1 MCLRRERGY
10 SVQKTLLQT
19 IHGPVI
25 FPKTAALTPAHIAS
39 VFVGLEVGKFISKFF
54 FFFPSSLFSVS
65 CSDFFFFFCFLLWA
79 NKQKPRSYRQ
89 LKYSTHP
96 GSHSWRCTGILQR
109 RAGIPPSQVRS
120 GCLGKKMA
128 FLMRRQLSPPP
139 LIPVFKMVGF
149 WERGRNV

>member
-54 FFFPSSLFSVS
+54 FFSFPLLFFQ
-65 CSDFFFFFCFLLWA
+65 CLAAFFFCFLLWV

-96 GSHSWRCTGILQR
+96 GSHSWHCTGILQH
-109 RAGIPPSQVRS
+109 RAGFPPSQVRS
-120 GCLGKKMA
+120 GSLGKKMA

-139 LIPVFKMVGF
+139 LIPVFKMVSF